1 MLLHPWVP
9 NSTSR
14 SLKKNSIRT
23 ILVCVL
29 LSLKHFNLPICEV
42 SGDLFFNS
50 RLVRQLP
57 QLNFQSF
64 SVLSSCDINL
74 NVFIQKNRF
83 IAGLLMGPVI
93 LLLFWTSLK
102 VKLLCYLSEQSAIY
116 FVQHW
121 AREKTD
127 MFNCF
132 W

>member
-1 MLLHPWVP
+1 MLLHLWVP

-23 ILVCVL
+23 ILFCVL
-29 LSLKHFNLPICEV
+29 LYLKHFNLPICEV

-57 QLNFQSF
+57 QLNCQKLKASF
-64 SVLSSCDINL
+64 KVLGSYRLGYKFECFHS
-74 NVFIQKNRF
+74 KNRF

-102 VKLLCYLSEQSAIY
+102 SQIIVLP
-116 FVQHW
+116 
-121 AREKTD
+121 
-127 MFNCF
+127 
-132 W
+132 